1 MVEEEPQFEVVLKM
15 VLWDEDREA
24 IFHRLQVNKVTG
36 ERAEAIYRAARAERV
51 KILRGD
57 GFKALGAGLACFTAA
72 VACYFG
78 FRLDELEVSRFGEG
92 FIALPFLPWF
102 LGFFAAILFGFGIW
116 KVVQG
121 LFEMLFASTKKGSI
135 ADR

>member
-1 MVEEEPQFEVVLKM
+1 MVKEEAQFEVVLKM

-24 IFHRLQVNKVTG
+24 IFRRLKINKVTD
-36 ERAEAIYRAARAERV
+36 ERAELIYRAARAERV
-51 KILRGD
+51 KSLRID
-57 GFKALGAGLACFTAA
+57 GLKVLGLGLGCQSIA

-78 FRLDELEVSRFGEG
+78 FRLDELEVSRFGDG
-92 FIALPFLPWF
+92 FIALPFLPWL
-102 LGFFAAILFGFGIW
+102 LGFFAAIMLAFGIW

-121 LFEMLFASTKKGSI
+121 SIEILFASMKKGSI